1 MYNFNSK
8 HNHINAHIVDSYKRA
23 IPLLFYS
30 ITEVLTL
37 PSLTRWRWLTENK
50 IQTGFHIGV
59 LFSLN
64 VIWRLHAF
72 IAFTKKIFFGYFEIR
87 IPEVC
92 LKVLCLLI
100 TVANIET

>member
-37 PSLTRWRWLTENK
+37 PSLTRWR
-50 IQTGFHIGV
+50 
-59 LFSLN
+59 
-64 VIWRLHAF
+64 
-72 IAFTKKIFFGYFEIR
+72 
-87 IPEVC
+87 
-92 LKVLCLLI
+92 
-100 TVANIET
+100 